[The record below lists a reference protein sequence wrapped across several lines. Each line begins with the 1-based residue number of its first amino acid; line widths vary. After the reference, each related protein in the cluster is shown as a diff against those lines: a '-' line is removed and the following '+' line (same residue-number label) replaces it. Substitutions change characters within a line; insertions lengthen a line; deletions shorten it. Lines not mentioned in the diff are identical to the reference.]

1 MSLNNDESAEGKNC
15 CLPIL
20 VYLSEE
26 DLKRFC
32 DILSPGK
39 DDVILSLTF
48 HKKGG
53 PLEDENERNAFAWL
67 FGLEGGTTHEAYS
80 GDRLFSGQG
89 KGQVI

>member
-1 MSLNNDESAEGKNC
+1 MSQNNNESVEGKNC

-39 DDVILSLTF
+39 DDTILSMKF
-48 HKKGG
+48 HKGDE
-53 PLEDENERNAFAWL
+53 PLKSENARNALIWL
-67 FGLEGGTTHEAYS
+67 FGLEGETTHE
-80 GDRLFSGQG
+80 G
-89 KGQVI
+89 

>member
-1 MSLNNDESAEGKNC
+1 MSQNNNESVEGKTC

-32 DILSPGK
+32 DILFPGK

-48 HKKGG
+48 HKKAGS
-53 PLEDENERNAFAWL
+53 LENENARNALIWL
-67 FGLEGGTTHEAYS
+67 FGLERGTTYE
-80 GDRLFSGQG
+80 G
-89 KGQVI
+89 